1 MAGWLIISSEQNLE
15 ITSNLGY
22 TVQGLKKRHRKKA
35 FHMEPNDAFF
45 FYITGIQKLAAMV
58 RLESFVNEA
67 EDKIW
72 VNLGKDPEECYPW
85 RFDIKPE
92 IILEKSDWMLMED
105 FSKRLLHFKK
115 WPEKNWRLGL
125 QGQVHALREEDTLT
139 LEQAFK
145 LAKPL

>member
-1 MAGWLIISSEQNLE
+1 
-15 ITSNLGY
+15 
-22 TVQGLKKRHRKKA
+22 
-35 FHMEPNDAFF
+35 
-45 FYITGIQKLAAMV
+45 
-58 RLESFVNEA
+58 
-67 EDKIW
+67 
-72 VNLGKDPEECYPW
+72 
-85 RFDIKPE
+85 
-92 IILEKSDWMLMED
+92 MED

>member
-1 MAGWLIISSEQNLE
+1 
-15 ITSNLGY
+15 
-22 TVQGLKKRHRKKA
+22 
-35 FHMEPNDAFF
+35 MEPNDAFF